1 MTAGGSASTGS
12 DGVTSLYRRFRPATF
27 AELRGQDHVVRA
39 LRTAVA
45 TDHVAHAYLFSG
57 PRGTGKTTSARI
69 LAKALN
75 CERPSDG
82 EPCGT
87 CHSCTEI
94 TKGTSLD
101 VTELD
106 AASTN
111 GVDAIRDLINHAAL
125 GTPGRWK
132 VYIVDEVHMLSTAAA
147 NALLKTLEEPPSH
160 VVFVLATTDSQK
172 VLPTVRSR
180 TQHLEF
186 RLLSGETL
194 HGLLRDIR
202 DAASLEVPDDALE
215 AAVRRGHGS
224 ARDALSALDQV
235 AASGDPDDVRPAFDG
250 LFAAIAAE
258 QVTEVITA
266 LATLLAAGWSAS
278 QLATEACV
286 ELRQAFLL
294 QLAPDVAEA
303 AGSDRERLAALG
315 ESLGLARTVRALETL
330 GRSMVEMR
338 DTPDPTVVLEIA
350 LVRVTKPELDPSGAA
365 LLERLER
372 LERDTASA
380 GAARPASDAP
390 SSARSRPP
398 LGELRATSR
407 SRADAPR
414 AARPPASPAPT
425 GPSEESPGTSAAP
438 GAVRAA
444 VDLDRDSLTLAWGDV
459 ILPRLTARTRALF
472 QSGRFTLV
480 EGTTCTFAVDSEAPL
495 DQCERKRG
503 DVEAAL
509 AAHFAAPVSVRIVVD
524 DAARPVTRAT
534 PAPPVPDPAG
544 ASLEMIDLDDLEG
557 GPVQATES
565 VAAARVLD
573 AFPGATEVPA

>member
-1 MTAGGSASTGS
+1 MTATGTASIGS

-57 PRGTGKTTSARI
+57 PRGTGKTTSARL

-75 CERPSDG
+75 CERPTDG

-94 TKGTSLD
+94 TRGTSLD

-160 VVFVLATTDSQK
+160 VVFVLATTDPQK
-172 VLPTVRSR
+172 VLSTVKSR

-194 HGLLRDIR
+194 HGLLADIR
-202 DAASLEVPDDALE
+202 DAASLEVPDDALD

-224 ARDALSALDQV
+224 ARDALST
-235 AASGDPDDVRPAFDG
+235 PVRRARSVRS
-250 LFAAIAAE
+250 AE
-258 QVTEVITA
+258 TA
-266 LATLLAAGWSAS
+266 GA
-278 QLATEACV
+278 
-286 ELRQAFLL
+286 
-294 QLAPDVAEA
+294 
-303 AGSDRERLAALG
+303 DRERLAALG

-338 DTPDPTVVLEIA
+338 DAPDPTVVLEIA
-350 LVRVTKPELDPSGAA
+350 LVRVTRPELDPSPAA

-372 LERDTASA
+372 LERDVAT
-380 GAARPASDAP
+380 GGTARPGSDAP
-390 SSARSRPP
+390 PQGRTRPP
-398 LGELRATSR
+398 LGELRPTRLAR
-407 SRADAPR
+407 GEPSRAPSPPTAPDR
-414 AARPPASPAPT
+414 VAEPATEEPSPVI
-425 GPSEESPGTSAAP
+425 EAAP
-438 GAVRAA
+438 GAARAA
-444 VDLDRDSLTLAWGDV
+444 AALDRDALTLAWGDA
-459 ILPRLTARTRALF
+459 ILPTLAPMARALF
-472 QSGRFTLV
+472 ASGRFTAV
-480 EGTTCTFAVDSEAPL
+480 EGSTCTFAVASEAPL
-495 DQCERKRG
+495 DQYQRRRA

-509 AAHFAAPVSVRIVVD
+509 AAHFATTVSLRLVVD
-524 DAARPVTRAT
+524 DAPRAAPRT
-534 PAPPVPDPAG
+534 KSAPPAPDPA
-544 ASLEMIDLDDLEG
+544 SPPIEEIDLDDLDG
-557 GPVQATES
+557 GPVNATES